1 LRACPSLS
9 AETSLAVADII
20 EYMAQHLMALKQRL
34 ESAQNRMKIQA
45 DKNRVD
51 KEFTVGDKVLLKL
64 QPYTHSSVASRPFPK
79 LSYKYFGPYTV
90 MERIGQVAYKLELP
104 SDSHIHPVF
113 HISQLKP
120 YRPDYTPIFSTLPML
135 TDL

>member
-1 LRACPSLS
+1 
-9 AETSLAVADII
+9 VADII
-20 EYMAQHLMALKQRL
+20 EHMAQHLMALKQRL

-45 DKNRVD
+45 NKNRVD